1 MICIIFATFGIFV
14 QLLDKNSL
22 IVWFY
27 ASGFSET
34 KSYYHTNDAEIS
46 KTHVSNMIQVQ
57 PAVLLTPLLFF
68 INILIHPSILIR
80 LSLSGSWEAGAYPN
94 CHRAKG
100 GVQPGQVANVTQ
112 G

>member
-1 MICIIFATFGIFV
+1 MICIIFTTFGIFV

-46 KTHVSNMIQVQ
+46 KTHVSKYDTS
-57 PAVLLTPLLFF
+57 LTSCFT
-68 INILIHPSILIR
+68 NTTLIFH
-80 LSLSGSWEAGAYPN
+80 
-94 CHRAKG
+94 
-100 GVQPGQVANVTQ
+100 
-112 G
+112 

>member
-1 MICIIFATFGIFV
+1 MNPVKPEPWNHFQFFLKFKWIEKKLSINLHVWVMICIIFATFGIFV

-46 KTHVSNMIQVQ
+46 KTHVSNMIQV
-57 PAVLLTPLLFF
+57 
-68 INILIHPSILIR
+68 
-80 LSLSGSWEAGAYPN
+80 
-94 CHRAKG
+94 
-100 GVQPGQVANVTQ
+100 
-112 G
+112 